1 MYFALFE
8 RLRQFRE
15 CGLPMWI
22 QLTHHVDPTFSQD
35 NFDNSTILRAIHTL
49 LCRSL
54 NHALVVETVQQP
66 GPAARMTV
74 MFRSKFVCGRGWVA
88 RNWEKCNILLAGQ
101 TKGENNAVKHSF
113 LDRTSTSLRY
123 NY

>member
-49 LCRSL
+49 LCRPL

-66 GPAARMTV
+66 GHRSRIDCQIRARSEESRVGKEWVSTG
-74 MFRSKFVCGRGWVA
+74 RSRWSPY
-88 RNWEKCNILLAGQ
+88 Q
-101 TKGENNAVKHSF
+101 
-113 LDRTSTSLRY
+113 
-123 NY
+123 

>member
-66 GPAARMTV
+66 GHRSRIDRKSTRLNSSHSCAYRMP
-74 MFRSKFVCGRGWVA
+74 SSA
-88 RNWEKCNILLAGQ
+88 L
-101 TKGENNAVKHSF
+101 NNNTHAIYRTQKHII
-113 LDRTSTSLRY
+113 
-123 NY
+123 

>member
-22 QLTHHVDPTFSQD
+22 QLTHHVDPTFSQE

-66 GPAARMTV
+66 GH
-74 MFRSKFVCGRGWVA
+74 RSRRSEEHTSELQSLMRISYAVFCLK
-88 RNWEKCNILLAGQ
+88 Q
-101 TKGENNAVKHSF
+101 THN
-113 LDRTSTSLRY
+113 T
-123 NY
+123 